1 MRIVLIF
8 LFLLGCSG
16 LSGEKT
22 KKIYICGDHECSNK
36 KEVNDYFKN
45 NISVEVYTVTIS
57 SKKDRDYDL
66 VQLNMSTDEQ
76 KQIVKYDNQVKD
88 LKENLKKR
96 KQISKLKIQDGEKI
110 QQIRNR
116 DKKPK
121 VTLVRICKN
130 LYECD
135 IDNVQKIITKMGNQK
150 KFPNLTVK

>member
-1 MRIVLIF
+1 
-8 LFLLGCSG
+8 
-16 LSGEKT
+16 
-22 KKIYICGDHECSNK
+22 
-36 KEVNDYFKN
+36 
-45 NISVEVYTVTIS
+45 
-57 SKKDRDYDL
+57 
-66 VQLNMSTDEQ
+66 MSTDEQ